1 MVAIKRSFFL
11 INLKLSHHVRL
22 KKNGRK
28 CFATALAK
36 RKEPSENSRS
46 QEQPVFPVTVP
57 KNILSQS
64 AAAVFGLK
72 KNGRKCFATA
82 LAKRKEPSENS
93 RSQEQPVFPLRVPKN
108 ILSQSAA
115 AVFGLGFIDAG
126 YSGDWSRI
134 GVISKESED
143 LLKVAAFVVIP
154 LCVFLIFS
162 VSKEE

>member
-1 MVAIKRSFFL
+1 MVAIERSFFL
-11 INLKLSHHVRL
+11 INLKLSRQ

-36 RKEPSENSRS
+36 RKEPSESSRS
-46 QEQPVFPVTVP
+46 QEQPVFPLRVP

>member
-1 MVAIKRSFFL
+1 L
-11 INLKLSHHVRL
+11 INLKLSHHGCL

-46 QEQPVFPVTVP
+46 QEQPVLSVTVP

-82 LAKRKEPSENS
+82 LAKRKEPSESS

-126 YSGDWSRI
+126 
-134 GVISKESED
+134 
-143 LLKVAAFVVIP
+143 
-154 LCVFLIFS
+154 
-162 VSKEE
+162 